1 MTKWST
7 VYNKFYNVVNMKS
20 EFYKNKL
27 KNNNKISKATKSI
40 SDVEFNGNRIVF
52 HHLNHHMS
60 VSYFLRGLKKYIRK
74 GIKNFELDFSGIDNQ
89 IFPNA
94 VVPIAAIIKYYTNSG
109 IVFQGF
115 LPPALEKMNFLNPVK
130 YNDSKD
136 ALNKLWTFKTS
147 EDVAILVDAYILHIS
162 KLYAFPKGFLNA
174 TEWALN
180 EVMDN
185 VIQHSNAEEGFVMGQ
200 LHPKTSHIAFTV
212 FDLGQG
218 IFNSFKGSK
227 YHPRN
232 AVDAITLAL
241 QEEITRDKRIG
252 QGNGLFGLSSLIKQG
267 DSRLKIT
274 SGSGYYSY
282 QYGSSKTFNKAP
294 IISDTHSMT
303 SIDFMLDYSKDV
315 SIEEALVFNGKKY
328 IPTSLRIENMEDIN
342 GNIYFR
348 ISEKSN
354 GTGTREAAILLK
366 NQIINILNDEP
377 KIVIL
382 DFSGISVVSS
392 SYSDELIAKL
402 FCDLGLFQFN
412 NLIRIKGLSQE
423 QQLILQK
430 SVIQR
435 IIENFNKTN

>member
-1 MTKWST
+1 
-7 VYNKFYNVVNMKS
+7 MKS
-20 EFYKNKL
+20 GFYRKLL
-27 KNNNKISKATKSI
+27 KNNFKGSKTTKNSP
-40 SDVEFNGNRIVF
+40 DVEFNGTQIVF

-60 VSYFLRGLKKYIRK
+60 VSYFLRGLKKFLKK
-74 GIKNFELDFSGIDNQ
+74 GFNNFELDFSEIDNQ

-94 VVPIAAIIKYYTNSG
+94 VVPIAAIIKYYTSTG
-109 IVFQGF
+109 VEFRGT
-115 LPPALEKMNFLNPVK
+115 LPPALEKMNFLTPIT
-130 YNDSKD
+130 YNDGND
-136 ALNKLWTFKTS
+136 VLNKLWTFKSS
-147 EDVAILVDAYILHIS
+147 EDVAILVDAYIRHIS
-162 KLYAFPKGFLNA
+162 KLDTFPKGFLNA

-185 VIQHSNAEEGFVMGQ
+185 VIQHSNADEGFVMGQ

-274 SGSGYYSY
+274 SGKGYYSY
-282 QYGSSKTFNKAP
+282 QYGNSSTYHNAP
-294 IISDTHSMT
+294 IISDIHSMT

-315 SIEEALVFNGKKY
+315 SIGEALVFNGKKY
-328 IPTSLRIENMEDIN
+328 LPTSLRIENMEDVN

-348 ISEKSN
+348 ISDKSN
-354 GTGTREAAILLK
+354 GTGTREAALLLK

-377 KIVIL
+377 KIIIL
-382 DFSGISVVSS
+382 DFSGISVISS

-402 FCDLGLFQFN
+402 FCNLGLFQFN
-412 NLIRIKGLSQE
+412 NLIKIKGLSPE

-435 IIENFNKTN
+435 IIEDFNKAI

>member
-1 MTKWST
+1 MTRWST

-115 LPPALEKMNFLNPVK
+115 LPPALEKMSFLNPVK

-162 KLYAFPKGFLNA
+162 KLDAFPKGFLNA

-348 ISEKSN
+348 MI
-354 GTGTREAAILLK
+354 TVR
-366 NQIINILNDEP
+366 
-377 KIVIL
+377 
-382 DFSGISVVSS
+382 
-392 SYSDELIAKL
+392 
-402 FCDLGLFQFN
+402 
-412 NLIRIKGLSQE
+412 
-423 QQLILQK
+423 
-430 SVIQR
+430 
-435 IIENFNKTN
+435 